1 MESGNA
7 DLSQARVDG
16 PAEETRGHTRRDFLR
31 GLTLQAAAGVPGMT
45 LLGQLT
51 QTPERRTPQDLA
63 ELRGLPGRGK
73 RKFVAIQLGAQSLVD
88 EGVDKCLDTLQET
101 GGVNVLM
108 PTVFTYGT
116 GLAGRQAHDEPLPDH
131 GVQAYD
137 EIHGGSYAKV
147 HPEFYNDSPVK
158 DIRAP
163 ELGDFDVLADVIPK
177 AKAKKMQVYALFEE
191 AYNPVLMPGFEAVCE
206 VDVYGRL
213 GRTTCFNNP
222 NARSF
227 LTAMVS
233 DWMTSNDLDGLM
245 WESERQG
252 PLNTVIGAHFN
263 TMPKRA
269 SIHCF
274 CQYCM
279 RKGRDQGIDSERART
294 GYMELDRWVH
304 ETNSG
309 PRSTDGTLVTFWR
322 LLLQYPEILAWQ
334 SFWTRSQEEM
344 YGLIYGTAKAIKPQA
359 QVGWHIMHVIT
370 MSPFYSADVSY
381 ERLTHVSDFIKP
393 CPYNNCA
400 GPRLVQYVRNVQ
412 STVFRDL
419 TPDQV
424 LEITYQIMGL
434 SNEPSLAQL
443 PTAGLSGASVGVE
456 TRKAIAD
463 VNGQV
468 PIYPGIDIDIPTA
481 LNEKRTQ
488 PSDVKAATLAA
499 LEAGAPGVVLSRK
512 YAEMKLTNIAGA
524 KQALQN
530 FGAL

>member
-1 MESGNA
+1 MQSGKA
-7 DLSQARVDG
+7 DLSPVSRVEDA
-16 PAEETRGHTRRDFLR
+16 AEETREPTRRDFLK
-31 GLTLQAAAGVPGMT
+31 GLTAAAGVPGMN
-45 LLGQLT
+45 LLSQLA
-51 QTPERRTPQDLA
+51 QTPQRRTPEERA
-63 ELRGLPGRGK
+63 ELRGIAGRGK
-73 RKFVAIQLGAQSLVD
+73 PKFVAIQLGGRSLVD

-147 HPEFYNDSPVK
+147 HPEFYNESPVK

-177 AKAKKMQVYALFEE
+177 AHAKKMQVYALFEE
-191 AYNPVLMPGFEAVCE
+191 AYNPSLMPGFETVCE

-222 NARSF
+222 HARSF

-252 PLNTVIGAHFN
+252 PLNNAIGAQFN
-263 TMPKRA
+263 SMPARP

-274 CQYCM
+274 CPYCM
-279 RKGRDQGIDSERART
+279 SKGRDQGIDSERARS
-294 GYMELDRWVH
+294 GYMELDRWVR
-304 ETNSG
+304 ETISS
-309 PRSTDGTLVTFWR
+309 PRSSDGTFVTFWR
-322 LLLQYPEILAWQ
+322 LLLQYPEILAWEN
-334 SFWTRSQEEM
+334 FWTRSQEEM
-344 YGLIYGTAKAIKPQA
+344 YGLIYGTAKSIKPQA

-381 ERLTHVSDFIKP
+381 DRLTHVSDYLKP
-393 CPYNNCA
+393 STYNNCA
-400 GPRLVQYVRNVQ
+400 GPRLAQYIRNIH
-412 STVFRDL
+412 STVFRDMS
-419 TPDQV
+419 PDQV
-424 LEITYQIMGL
+424 LEMTYQIMGL

-463 VNGQV
+463 VKGQV

-488 PSDVKAATLAA
+488 PSDVKAATAAA

-524 KQALQN
+524 KEALRD